1 MMMTVR
7 LSSYAITNVYAKTMH
22 NKYKRRKTMRVE
34 VYFNLH
40 KHLFSVRL
48 VRSGR
53 VILHTDK
60 IHIQNPEFVV
70 RQGGRQRVLREG
82 KKNVHAF
89 VRGHATHFSDIE
101 AVVDY
106 DGSDYTVEYVKK
118 KRPTLDNVGYN
129 PYKYD
134 SFIKLIDKTPVR
146 KAKRAYLMMKP
157 TLIEPVYRPY
167 IYAEGAEPC

>member
-1 MMMTVR
+1 
-7 LSSYAITNVYAKTMH
+7 
-22 NKYKRRKTMRVE
+22 MRVE

-40 KHLFSVRL
+40 KHLFSVRSAKSGL
-48 VRSGR
+48 V
-53 VILHTDK
+53 LWHTDRV
-60 IHIQNPEFVV
+60 HIRNPEFVV

-89 VRGHATHFSDIE
+89 VRGETTYFNEKDSIAWSDNF
-101 AVVDY
+101 AKY
-106 DGSDYTVEYVKK
+106 Y
-118 KRPTLDNVGYN
+118 PMLDNVGYN

-167 IYAEGAEPC
+167 IYAEGAGPC